1 MLIEL
6 AASAELF
13 HTANGTAF
21 ADLMIDGHRKPGR
34 FAASGSGRGCGA
46 VTTKRLAEL
55 HRQRSSGRPSIRSKL
70 RLNSMRPADRS
81 TCASPSRTVASIWI
95 WPTSVGAR

>member
-21 ADLMIDGHRKPGR
+21 ADLMIDGPLALGLRQSPGNSGASATTGTGGCEPAKSLQIE
-34 FAASGSGRGCGA
+34 AAVLLGDAQENSALRRSELGLGFERIKGRSE
-46 VTTKRLAEL
+46 RLTEFP
-55 HRQRSSGRPSIRSKL
+55 SS
-70 RLNSMRPADRS
+70 S
-81 TCASPSRTVASIWI
+81 TS
-95 WPTSVGAR
+95 